1 MSQTHDAFS
10 TVISDVKAGGT
21 INPGHAVVI
30 SNGTWVQCTGAN
42 TAQGVYIGEADAA
55 SGDYVPVCVLGACKA
70 FADGSGAIAIGAVL
84 ANDGSGHMV
93 VDTTDKHK
101 LAGQALEALASGTGM
116 IEILFV
122 PGLFNAA

>member
-1 MSQTHDAFS
+1 MSQAHDAFS
-10 TVISDVKAGGT
+10 TIVSQIKAGGT

-30 SNGTWVQCTGAN
+30 SAGTWIQCTGAQ
-42 TAQGVYIGEADAA
+42 TAQGVYIGDADAA
-55 SGDYVPVCVLGACKA
+55 SGDYVSVCVLGPCKA
-70 FADGSGAIAIGAVL
+70 FADGSSAIAIGAVL
-84 ANDGSGHMV
+84 ANDTSGHMV